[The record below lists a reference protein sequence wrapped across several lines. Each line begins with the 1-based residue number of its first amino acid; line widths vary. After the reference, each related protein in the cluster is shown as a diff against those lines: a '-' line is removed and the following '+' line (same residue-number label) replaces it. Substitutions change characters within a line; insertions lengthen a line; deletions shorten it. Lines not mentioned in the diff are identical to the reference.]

1 MWISAKKCIALL
13 SMVQKYVA
21 LRKKNKVSIM
31 CRIVQSQICQ
41 IECSTVNIALTSL
54 TTILGTSV
62 TILKLNLFKNDAA
75 FLVVLHFYFS
85 SFDFAWSDIVLSNEY
100 SLSYIKQILKKTI
113 PWGRLSIIYHTVQ
126 NSAIK
131 ILFNGRNNNEALKI
145 ATKNVPYF
153 CVCAWIRLHFVT
165 FIAVNVFNV

>member
-1 MWISAKKCIALL
+1 
-13 SMVQKYVA
+13 
-21 LRKKNKVSIM
+21 M

-100 SLSYIKQILKKTI
+100 GLSNTKQIFEKNDTMGKIRYNI
-113 PWGRLSIIYHTVQ
+113 PYS
-126 NSAIK
+126 SK
-131 ILFNGRNNNEALKI
+131 
-145 ATKNVPYF
+145 
-153 CVCAWIRLHFVT
+153 
-165 FIAVNVFNV
+165 